1 MRHKITTEYLP
12 LFLESIQVG
21 TITLVDISNNNT
33 VSNSSTAIS
42 VARKGCPKRFRATS
56 ICYSNEKH
64 YFEEVEMTILVQ
76 YEYGDRKDQ
85 FVLSGNSYGSQDT
98 ELNVKVA
105 PIKDIDYRN
114 GRCKYSL
121 INHGM
126 SIVLELLY

>member
-12 LFLESIQVG
+12 LFLENIQVKNIVTDIG
-21 TITLVDISNNNT
+21 SNISNIVTN
-33 VSNSSTAIS
+33 IS
-42 VARKGCPKRFRATS
+42 AARKGCPKRFRATS

-64 YFEEVEMTILVQ
+64 YFEEVEIIILVQ

-85 FVLSGNSYGSQDT
+85 FMLSGKSYGSQDI

-105 PIKDIDYRN
+105 PKKDIDYRN

-121 INHGM
+121 INQGM
-126 SIVLELLY
+126 SIMLELLY